1 VSYKIGVIYK
11 KKESVIGPWCP
22 WIFLIGDLN
31 KMFFFRVI
39 LENSRGI
46 SILSGGVRLLST
58 GFPSKTVGRARKRD
72 FWHEGKTFYHGHGK
86 EENIVGNL
94 SCVLFLHN
102 TVFFFMKMQLP

>member
-1 VSYKIGVIYK
+1 VFCWWKA
-11 KKESVIGPWCP
+11 
-22 WIFLIGDLN
+22 
-31 KMFFFRVI
+31 
-39 LENSRGI
+39 LEIHTHNIPDTSQRH
-46 SILSGGVRLLST
+46 VST